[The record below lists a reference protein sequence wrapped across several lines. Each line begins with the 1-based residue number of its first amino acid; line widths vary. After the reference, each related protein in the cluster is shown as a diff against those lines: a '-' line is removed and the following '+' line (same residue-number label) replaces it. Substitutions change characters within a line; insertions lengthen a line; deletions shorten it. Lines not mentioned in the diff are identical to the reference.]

1 MIQLEIPDSVGTLL
15 ERLWSHGHAAYVV
28 GGSVRDALLGR
39 TSADWDLA
47 TDARPDR
54 ILALFPGGSY
64 DITSFNFEY
73 QSSDGTLYYRHWQ
86 DKSAKDSGEKFEG
99 DIATS

>member
-1 MIQLEIPDSVGTLL
+1 MIE
-15 ERLWSHGHAAYVV
+15 
-28 GGSVRDALLGR
+28 
-39 TSADWDLA
+39 
-47 TDARPDR
+47 
-54 ILALFPGGSY
+54 ALFPGGSY

-73 QSSDGTLYYRHWQ
+73 QSSDGTLSYRHWQ